1 MTDKLQTEQ
10 HLCREMKATY
20 DKMESSLNDIK
31 QKFEN
36 KDSEMIR
43 LAQENSE
50 LNKQI
55 LQQNQELDRM
65 RHYEAK
71 NHLGSVLQT
80 ELQNAN
86 DQIAYLRSRIKEMEN
101 QRKLAENPNN
111 FENAQE
117 VTEGATNETS
127 ALIEDNNNDKQRE
140 DNEENE
146 LLSTSNFMIASHE
159 AMEKLQERFRR
170 TMDEIADLTE
180 EKQKLEH
187 LVLQLQGE
195 TETIGEYVALYQT
208 QRRLL
213 KQREIEKDTEL
224 RKLADDREQMKDKLK
239 YLNSLIEQ
247 LLHEKG
253 LEMPPV
259 DMSLLNGHSHD
270 HSSHGHGHS
279 HDHTNN
285 SNQNSIPPTPNS
297 LDQKRNESDLTTETA
312 VKILNLLEEIKDV
325 NNSMDSLQHCH
336 CCQGQLETV

>member
-1 MTDKLQTEQ
+1 
-10 HLCREMKATY
+10 
-20 DKMESSLNDIK
+20 MESNLTDITK
-31 QKFEN
+31 KFDN

-43 LAQENSE
+43 LAHENSE

-65 RHYEAK
+65 RHYEVK

-86 DQIAYLRSRIKEMEN
+86 DQIAYLRSRLKEMDS
-101 QRKLAENPNN
+101 QRKHIENS
-111 FENAQE
+111 EGEEDDVAQE
-117 VTEGATNETS
+117 VNEES
-127 ALIEDNNNDKQRE
+127 AQVIENNNNNQEQD
-140 DNEENE
+140 DNEESK
-146 LLSTSNFMIASHE
+146 LMSTSNFMMASHE
-159 AMEKLQERFRR
+159 AMEKLQDRFRR

-224 RKLADDREQMKDKLK
+224 RKLADDREQMKNKLT

-247 LLHEKG
+247 LLNEKG
-253 LEMPPV
+253 LEIPADLSV
-259 DMSLLNGHSHD
+259 LNGHTTTTTATSNGVHCHDSHD
-270 HSSHGHGHS
+270 HHDHIHGHQHQS
-279 HDHTNN
+279 D
-285 SNQNSIPPTPNS
+285 SVA
-297 LDQKRNESDLTTETA
+297 QKLLRNEGGDTTETA
-312 VKILNLLEEIKDV
+312 VKILNLLEEIKVV
-325 NNSMDSLQHCH
+325 NSSMDTLQHCH

>member
-1 MTDKLQTEQ
+1 
-10 HLCREMKATY
+10 MKAKY
-20 DKMESSLNDIK
+20 DIMESSLDDLK
-31 QKFEN
+31 HKFDN
-36 KDSEMIR
+36 KDTEMIR
-43 LAQENSE
+43 LALENSE

-101 QRKLAENPNN
+101 QRKLTENSEKV
-111 FENAQE
+111 ENAQE
-117 VTEGATNETS
+117 VVEGNVISESS
-127 ALIEDNNNDKQRE
+127 ASLEDNNNDKQRE

-224 RKLADDREQMKDKLK
+224 RKLADDREQMKDKLT
-239 YLNSLIEQ
+239 YLNKLIEQ

-253 LEMPPV
+253 LEMPV
-259 DMSLLNGHSHD
+259 DKNLLNGHTHSDGSHSEHD
-270 HSSHGHGHS
+270 HDSSHGHSHGHHS
-279 HDHTNN
+279 HENEN
-285 SNQNSIPPTPNS
+285 LLNQKSFAPSLNS
-297 LDQKRNESDLTTETA
+297 LDRKRNESDVTTETA